1 MKRSFSLPTSVLLAS
16 GLGLVAATYGLVRL
30 AFGLFLPDVQRDL
43 GFGADVGGAVSSGA
57 SVLYCTGAVVG
68 FLLADRAARW
78 LVVVA
83 ALTAGLGAIT
93 TAASATTVVFG
104 VAAVVASTGAG
115 LASPAMV
122 QLVAGRL
129 DGAARDRAQAV
140 VNSGTGP
147 GLVAA
152 GVLALVLL
160 PDWRTAW
167 AAAGVV
173 TLLVGAVVFLAAG
186 RRAPDA
192 RSTPAAAQRSA
203 LQRPAV
209 RRPALRAALPG
220 RSWFGAQVV
229 PVVVALLLG
238 AGSAAVWT
246 YGRSALVGAGV
257 PSGLTVVAWIALGV
271 GGASVAVTA
280 RWTSGLPAARLW
292 LLTTTLAAVAVLT
305 LGLLPHVVGAALVAC
320 ALFGWG
326 YTAATGALIA
336 WTTEIDQGHA
346 AAGTALLF
354 VVLVAGQALG
364 AAAAGVL
371 VGPAGTATTFTAAAA
386 VVAVAATTPLVV
398 ARRDL
403 RPAAPTR

>member
-1 MKRSFSLPTSVLLAS
+1 MKRSFSLPTPVLLAS

-104 VAAVVASTGAG
+104 VAAVMASSGAG

-186 RRAPDA
+186 RGAPDT
-192 RSTPAAAQRSA
+192 RSAPAAAQRS
-203 LQRPAV
+203 
-209 RRPALRAALPG
+209 ALRAALPG

-229 PVVVALLLG
+229 PVVVALLFG
-238 AGSAAVWT
+238 AGSAVVWT

-336 WTTEIDQGHA
+336 WTTEIDQDHA

-386 VVAVAATTPLVV
+386 VVAVAATTPLVA
-398 ARRDL
+398 ARREL
-403 RPAAPTR
+403 RPTASTR